1 MQLTKAV
8 ELDPSF
14 ALAWARLGAEHA
26 RAYDHGIDRSASRL
40 SQAKQAIERALTLAP
55 EDIEVRIEEGAYLQ
69 YAMRDYSRAADT
81 LEKVLDVAPNNV
93 DARLQLALLRR
104 TEQKWPKFVGS
115 LEKVLSQDPRNVE
128 ALVAYVNF
136 LWSFRHFDRALSVQ
150 QQLVGMRP
158 NDLDLQGKYQW
169 IEHSKTGQWESYDR
183 WRAGLPPEAAR
194 TLYRV
199 WRLDGQRAAERRELD
214 ELQRLFDAPPP
225 EVQWGRNDKLFW
237 SLRRALVFRAKGAQA
252 RAADIARAVLAQAT
266 AGVRAAPDDLELLAY
281 CYTAH
286 ALLGDKQAAL
296 EDHGRAVKVAAA
308 GNDPSLADAVRA
320 DIARVHALLGERD
333 QAVEEIAR
341 QLKRPGSLATDF
353 RADIMLAALWDDPK
367 FLALVN
373 DPASNAPLPFDLRLR
388 N

>member
-1 MQLTKAV
+1 MRAPTTTASTAA
-8 ELDPSF
+8 PG
-14 ALAWARLGAEHA
+14 AGRLAQAR
-26 RAYDHGIDRSASRL
+26 
-40 SQAKQAIERALTLAP
+40 QAIERALALAP
-55 EDIEVRIEEGAYLQ
+55 EDVEVRIEEGAYFQ
-69 YAMRDYSRAADT
+69 YALHDYSRAADT
-81 LEKVLDVAPNNV
+81 LEKVLNVAPNNV

-104 TEQKWPKFVGS
+104 TEQKWPKFVSS

-150 QQLVGMRP
+150 QQLVAMRP

-169 IEHSKTGQWESYDR
+169 IEHSKTGSWDAYDK
-183 WRAGLPPEAAR
+183 WRAGLPPDAAR

-199 WRLDGQRAAERRELD
+199 WRLDGQRAAERRELE

-237 SLRRALVFRAKGAQA
+237 SLRRALVFRAKGEQP
-252 RAADIARAVLAQAT
+252 RAKEIARTVLAQAS
-266 AGVRAAPDDLELLAY
+266 AGVRSTPDDLELLAY

-286 ALLGDKQAAL
+286 ALLGDKEAAL
-296 EDHGRAVKVAAA
+296 EDHGRAVKVAVASK
-308 GNDPSLADAVRA
+308 DPSLADAVRA
-320 DIARVHALLGERD
+320 DIAGVYALLGERD
-333 QAVEEIAR
+333 RAVEEIAR

-353 RADIMLAALWDDPK
+353 RGDIMLAALWDEPK
-367 FLALVN
+367 FVALVN
-373 DPASNAPLPFDLRLR
+373 DPASYAPLPFDLRLR